1 MGLVESLQE
10 ILGRKDFRPPDEVSM
25 VIEYIKRRYKS
36 SCRVRIER
44 DAMIIKL
51 PNSALAATVQ
61 MERQALIDSCR
72 INRRLVIGFGR

>member
-1 MGLVESLQE
+1 MESLQE
-10 ILGRKDFRPPDEVSM
+10 ILSKKDFHPPDEVTM
-25 VIEYIKRRYKS
+25 VTEYIKRRYKS
-36 SCRVRIER
+36 ACRVRIER

-61 MERQALIDSCR
+61 MERQALIDSCH